1 MSLFRLSCANN
12 ATYIVVDVVDIELI
26 SKLNPQDLILFKK
39 LDGKDLWIRVCK
51 INSIEAI

>member
-12 ATYIVVDVVDIELI
+12 ATYIVVDVPDIELI
-26 SKLNPQDLILFKK
+26 SKLNPQDFILFKK
-39 LDGKDLWIRVCK
+39 LDKKDLWIRVCK

>member
-39 LDGKDLWIRVCK
+39 LDGKELWIRVCK